1 MNVAGYA
8 TLLDLS
14 RQMLEL
20 AKQQAWEPL
29 AIAQEQ
35 RATLIARLSLA
46 NHQAMT
52 PAEQVSVA
60 QTIREIQGLD
70 REVLEYVT
78 PWREDVAKLLS
89 RLAPLP

>member
-1 MNVAGYA
+1 MNVAGYT
-8 TLLDLS
+8 TLLELS

-20 AKQQAWEPL
+20 AKQQAWESL
-29 AIAQEQ
+29 ALAQEQ
-35 RATLIARLSLA
+35 RATLIARLGSA
-46 NHQAMT
+46 NSAMA
-52 PAEQVSVA
+52 PAELATVA

>member
-1 MNVAGYA
+1 MNVAGYT
-8 TLLDLS
+8 TLLELS

-29 AIAQEQ
+29 TLAQEQ
-35 RATLIARLSLA
+35 RATLIARLSSA
-46 NHQAMT
+46 SPAMT
-52 PAEQVSVA
+52 QAEQATIA
-60 QTIREIQGLD
+60 QTIQEIQGLD

-89 RLAPLP
+89 RLTPLP